1 MQTEHFLN
9 PQGRERSILQLATQA
24 KLFCE
29 LPFFETRQAR
39 WSRNCHGN
47 LTKFGGGGGGG
58 GGTSGG
64 GGNLVKEW
72 YLIQVGVVILLVA
85 SCHTNWNKLR
95 RIVGHL
101 A

>member
-1 MQTEHFLN
+1 M
-9 PQGRERSILQLATQA
+9 
-24 KLFCE
+24 
-29 LPFFETRQAR
+29 
-39 WSRNCHGN
+39 
-47 LTKFGGGGGGG
+47 GGVEGEGGPV
-58 GGTSGG
+58 

>member
-1 MQTEHFLN
+1 MGVE
-9 PQGRERSILQLATQA
+9 GE
-24 KLFCE
+24 
-29 LPFFETRQAR
+29 
-39 WSRNCHGN
+39 
-47 LTKFGGGGGGG
+47 GGPV
-58 GGTSGG
+58 

-85 SCHTNWNKLR
+85 SCHANWNKLR

>member
-24 KLFCE
+24 KL
-29 LPFFETRQAR
+29 PV
-39 WSRNCHGN
+39 
-47 LTKFGGGGGGG
+47 
-58 GGTSGG
+58 

>member
-47 LTKFGGGGGGG
+47 LTKFGDGGGGG
-58 GGTSGG
+58 GGTSGA
-64 GGNLVKEW
+64 GNLVKEW

>member
-1 MQTEHFLN
+1 ME
-9 PQGRERSILQLATQA
+9 E
-24 KLFCE
+24 E
-29 LPFFETRQAR
+29 
-39 WSRNCHGN
+39 
-47 LTKFGGGGGGG
+47 GGPV
-58 GGTSGG
+58 GG